1 MSLKSVE
8 AAREA
13 LLLGVEALASERVAL
28 DEADGRWLAEPV
40 RASRDQPPFDA
51 SAMDG
56 WAARTADLGKV
67 ALRIVGE
74 SAAGVGFAGA
84 VGPGEAVRIFTG
96 APLPVGTDRVVI
108 QEEAQVR
115 DGQLVIGSG
124 PEAPTWVRW
133 CGADFTAGQLLLAA
147 GVRLD
152 PWRLALAAAA
162 GVGEVTCARRPRV
175 AVLAGGDE
183 VVAPGEASGAH
194 QIFDAAGPGVARLAG
209 RAGSV
214 VRQLP
219 LVGDSQGEIETA
231 LRAAEA
237 EVIVV
242 IGGASVGD
250 HDQVKPAARA
260 LGAEFL
266 VEGVAMRPGKPLW
279 GAALPDGPML
289 LGLPGNPVSAL
300 VCAELFLKPLLAAM
314 QGGDGRPVLETARL
328 AEALAANG
336 PREHWMRAMR
346 VPGPE
351 GELRVRALPDQDSA
365 MLTVLSGAGG
375 LIRRP
380 VGASAL
386 EAGEVVDFLPLA
398 RG

>member
-1 MSLKSVE
+1 MSVE
-8 AAREA
+8 AAWEA
-13 LLLGVEALASERVAL
+13 LLADVAPLGAERVAL
-28 DEADGRWLAEPV
+28 DEADRRWLAEPV

-56 WAARTADLGKV
+56 WAVRTADLG
-67 ALRIVGE
+67 AGPLRVVGE
-74 SAAGVGFAGA
+74 SAAGAGFAGA

-96 APLPVGTDRVVI
+96 APLPMGADRVVI
-108 QEEAQVR
+108 QEEAKVE
-115 DGQLVIGSG
+115 DGRLVIGAG
-124 PEAPTWVRW
+124 PEAPSWVRRR
-133 CGADFTAGQLLLAA
+133 GADFAAGQVLLAA

-152 PWRLALAAAA
+152 PWRIALAAAA
-162 GVGEVTCARRPRV
+162 GVGDVACARRPRV

-183 VVAPGEASGAH
+183 VVAPGEAVSAH
-194 QIFDAAGPGVARLAG
+194 QIFDAAGPGVARLAR
-209 RAGSV
+209 RAGAV
-214 VRQLP
+214 VRRLP

-250 HDQVKPAARA
+250 HDRVKPAARA
-260 LGAEFL
+260 LGAAFL
-266 VEGVAMRPGKPLW
+266 IEGIAMRPGKPLW
-279 GAALPDGPML
+279 GAVLPDGRRL

-314 QGGDGRPVLETARL
+314 QGGDGRPVMEMARL
-328 AEALAANG
+328 AEPLAANG
-336 PREHWMRAMR
+336 PREHWMRA
-346 VPGPE
+346 VWVQGPE
-351 GELRVRALPDQDSA
+351 REMRLRALPDQDSA
-365 MLTVLSGAGG
+365 MLTVLSGADG

-380 VGASAL
+380 VGALRVA
-386 EAGEVVDFLPLA
+386 AGEVVDFLPLA

>member
-13 LLLGVEALASERVAL
+13 LLAGVAALASERVAL
-28 DEADGRWLAEPV
+28 DQADGRRLAEPV

-56 WAARTADLGKV
+56 WAVRTADLG
-67 ALRIVGE
+67 AGPLRIVGE
-74 SAAGVGFAGA
+74 SAAGVGFAGT
-84 VGPGEAVRIFTG
+84 VGQGETVRIFTG
-96 APLPVGTDRVVI
+96 APVPIGADRVVI
-108 QEEAQVR
+108 QEEARVE
-115 DGQLVIGSG
+115 DGRLVIGAG
-124 PEAPTWVRW
+124 LEAPAWVRRR
-133 CGADFTAGQLLLAA
+133 GADFGAGQELLAS

-152 PWRLALAAAA
+152 PWRIALAAAA

-183 VVAPGEASGAH
+183 VVAPGETAGAH
-194 QIFDAAGPGVARLAG
+194 QIFDAAGPGLAQVAR
-209 RAGSV
+209 RAGASV
-214 VRQLP
+214 TRLA
-219 LVGDSQGEIETA
+219 LVGDSQGEIEAA
-231 LRAAEA
+231 LRTAEA

-250 HDQVKPAARA
+250 HDRVKPAARA
-260 LGAEFL
+260 LGAAFL
-266 VEGVAMRPGKPLW
+266 VEGIAMRPGKPLW
-279 GAALPDGPML
+279 GAVLPDGRRL

-314 QGGDGRPVLETARL
+314 QGGDGRPVTETARL
-328 AEALAANG
+328 AEPLAANG
-336 PREHWMRAMR
+336 PREHWMRAVR
-346 VPGPE
+346 VPGLE

-365 MLTVLSGAGG
+365 MLTVLGGADG
-375 LIRRP
+375 LIRRA
-380 VGASAL
+380 VGVSAV

>member
-1 MSLKSVE
+1 MGVE

-13 LLLGVEALASERVAL
+13 LLADVGVLAPESVAL

-56 WAARTADLGKV
+56 WAVRSADLG
-67 ALRIVGE
+67 AGPLRIVGE
-74 SAAGVGFAGA
+74 SAAGAGFAGA

-96 APLPVGTDRVVI
+96 APRPVGADRVVI
-108 QEEAQVR
+108 QEEAKVV
-115 DGQLVIGSG
+115 DGRLVIGVG
-124 PEAPTWVRW
+124 PEAPTWIRRR
-133 CGADFTAGQLLLAA
+133 GADFATGQVLLAA

-152 PWRLALAAAA
+152 PWRIALTAAA
-162 GVGEVTCARRPRV
+162 GVGGVACARRPRV

-183 VVAPGEASGAH
+183 VVAPGAVAGAH
-194 QIFDAAGPGVARLAG
+194 QIFDAAGPGVARVAG
-209 RAGSV
+209 RAGASV
-214 VRQLP
+214 KRLG
-219 LVGDSQGEIETA
+219 LVGDSQDQIEAA
-231 LRAAEA
+231 LHTAEA

-250 HDQVKPAARA
+250 HDRVKPAARA
-260 LGAEFL
+260 LGAAFR
-266 VEGVAMRPGKPLW
+266 VEGIAMRPGKPLW
-279 GAALPDGPML
+279 GAVLPDGRRL

-328 AEALAANG
+328 AEPLAANG
-336 PREHWMRAMR
+336 PREHWMRAVR
-346 VPGPE
+346 APGAE
-351 GELRVRALPDQDSA
+351 GEVRVRALPDQDSA
-365 MLTVLSGAGG
+365 MLTVLGGADG

-380 VGASAL
+380 VGALAAG
-386 EAGEVVDFLPLA
+386 AGEVVDFLPLA